1 MVNWTI
7 ASILP
12 KTPDIRIS
20 KNDPEKATR
29 AAVAELTAA
38 TRMSTQT
45 GYGIV
50 FSSAHTSHVVDMTDL
65 SLNTPKNSTSLTG
78 RDLVPDDLSIDLM
91 EE

>member
-1 MVNWTI
+1 M

-12 KTPDIRIS
+12 KTPDMRIS
-20 KNDPEKATR
+20 TNEPAKATR
-29 AAVAELTAA
+29 DAVAELTAA

-50 FSSAHTSHVVDMTDL
+50 FSSAHTSHAIEMTDL
-65 SLNTPKNSTSLTG
+65 SFYTPKNPTSLTS
-78 RDLVPDDLSIDLM
+78 RDLVSYDLSIDLM

>member
-1 MVNWTI
+1 M

-12 KTPDIRIS
+12 KTPDMRIS
-20 KNDPEKATR
+20 TNDPAKATR
-29 AAVAELTAA
+29 DAVAEATAA
-38 TRMSTQT
+38 TRIRTQT

-65 SLNTPKNSTSLTG
+65 SLNTSKNSTSLTS
-78 RDLVPDDLSIDLM
+78 RDLVSYDLSIDLM